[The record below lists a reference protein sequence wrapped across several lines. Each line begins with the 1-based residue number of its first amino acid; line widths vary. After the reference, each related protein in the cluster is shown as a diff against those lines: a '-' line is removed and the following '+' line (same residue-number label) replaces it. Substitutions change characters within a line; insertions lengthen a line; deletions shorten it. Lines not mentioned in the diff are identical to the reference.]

1 MQTLPLS
8 ITFRQILPHD
18 NPPVLLKTFLHP
30 FTNESD
36 SESFNLMSSLSH
48 PTQQKPQ
55 TPEESAITTQSEAIG
70 STITPA
76 RAPFIYLAEQSKTL

>member
-1 MQTLPLS
+1 M
-8 ITFRQILPHD
+8 ITHQFYSKHSYIRL
-18 NPPVLLKTFLHP
+18 
-30 FTNESD
+30 NESD